1 MNISAVAIL
10 IGYLI
15 GSISP
20 SYILGRLLRGID
32 IRDYGDGNA
41 GGLNT
46 YHVLGL
52 RPAIVTVVFDL
63 SKGLVSMY
71 FASILGAS
79 LICIQL
85 AGLAAILGHVFPLY
99 LKFRGGK
106 GIGTAVGI
114 LFYYLYLMIKNDW
127 LSPLWLFIYVASVI
141 LIFYISRRKE
151 ILGAIALP
159 LLLVI
164 ILFSSPL
171 NLVTA
176 FAGLLILYMFFINF
190 LINIYKK
197 QTVEQEKSHSLSNN

>member
-41 GGLNT
+41 GGMNT
-46 YHVLGL
+46 YYVLGL
-52 RPAIVTVVFDL
+52 KPAIITVVFDL